1 MRHPRSTDHAVRHD
15 EPRDDPRDERLATI
29 RGQQLLA
36 ELAARA
42 EMERRDSPYYTDP
55 RVIGWLAREVG
66 SPHRA
71 SEGWSRDRIHSAAA
85 RLRAK
90 VEAARLKVRL
100 AGPPPVERAPVAGM
114 IADVLEAARARHCAP
129 QLELGAA
136 AGVGRDLWDEPCEQ
150 WVRVPDDAPVGSY
163 VSLRVVG
170 ESMDPLLHTGDSV
183 LVQVG
188 STVARDTVVLA
199 RVPDAGYVVKKV
211 GKVTRAQLELQSLN
225 EAFPPIVVPRDER
238 TIVGTV
244 VLRWCPH
251 GGTRAKA

>member
-55 RVIGWLAREVG
+55 RVVGWLAREVG

-114 IADVLEAARARHCAP
+114 IAVGAP
-129 QLELGAA
+129 
-136 AGVGRDLWDEPCEQ
+136 
-150 WVRVPDDAPVGSY
+150 GS
-163 VSLRVVG
+163 
-170 ESMDPLLHTGDSV
+170 
-183 LVQVG
+183 
-188 STVARDTVVLA
+188 VARDAPATAL
-199 RVPDAGYVVKKV
+199 
-211 GKVTRAQLELQSLN
+211 
-225 EAFPPIVVPRDER
+225 PREGEPSPR
-238 TIVGTV
+238 HPRI
-244 VLRWCPH
+244 RP
-251 GGTRAKA
+251 